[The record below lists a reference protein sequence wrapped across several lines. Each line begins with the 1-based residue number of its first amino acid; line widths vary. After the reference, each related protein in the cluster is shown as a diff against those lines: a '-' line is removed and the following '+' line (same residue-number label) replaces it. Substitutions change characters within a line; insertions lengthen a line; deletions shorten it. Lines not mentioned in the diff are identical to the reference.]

1 MNDNV
6 VSHYRPTT
14 VIGSS
19 RSPSGL
25 ALLVGRA
32 LTRGDLVERARRF
45 AATRF
50 SEYEA
55 SQLQTAKENR
65 GIVVPCE
72 SHDLR

>member
-50 SEYEA
+50 SEYKA
-55 SQLQTAKENR
+55 QLQTAKENR
-65 GIVVPCE
+65 GIVVPC
-72 SHDLR
+72 DLR